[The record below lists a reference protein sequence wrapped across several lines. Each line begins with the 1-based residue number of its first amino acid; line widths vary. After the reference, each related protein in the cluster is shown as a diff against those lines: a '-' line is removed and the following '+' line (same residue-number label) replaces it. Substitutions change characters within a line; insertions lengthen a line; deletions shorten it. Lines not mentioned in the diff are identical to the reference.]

1 VDDRQIR
8 KVFQHIVL
16 NAREA
21 MPGGGVIDVG
31 AKNVTVKAGERGT
44 LGAGNYVEVSF
55 QDEGC
60 GIAKENIAKIF
71 DPYFTTKA
79 AKGEKGIG
87 LGLAVSYSIVKNHKG
102 LITVESELN
111 RGTTLHVFL
120 PASLLTGALIL
131 SVSSVV
137 SKTLIP
143 GAIFPIGVVTSLIGV
158 PFFISLILSGK
169 KNSW

>member
-1 VDDRQIR
+1 
-8 KVFQHIVL
+8 
-16 NAREA
+16 

-87 LGLAVSYSIVKNHKG
+87 LGLAVSYSIVKTTKG

-120 PASLLTGALIL
+120 PASLQTGVA
-131 SVSSVV
+131 
-137 SKTLIP
+137 
-143 GAIFPIGVVTSLIGV
+143 
-158 PFFISLILSGK
+158 
-169 KNSW
+169 